1 MNGGVDM
8 KLMEAL
14 ALDDLRDFNSI
25 EIDNI
30 QLQDTTVEKK
40 ISDSNSND
48 DKLIVVS
55 KESVKNDESKSDD
68 IRYDTLNE
76 SVFETIVKLIYIFE
90 I

>member
-30 QLQDTTVEKK
+30 QLHNTTVEKK

-55 KESVKNDESKSDD
+55 NETVKTDESKSDD
-68 IRYDTLNE
+68 IKYDTLNE
-76 SVFETIVKLIYIFE
+76 SVFETIVK
-90 I
+90 